1 MIKGMAKDVSSTNDT
16 SKKAE
21 PMASHGV
28 ALDKVAHGKVTR
40 DKVIRQIF
48 TCDMF
53 ARIDRQTRF

>member
-1 MIKGMAKDVSSTNDT
+1 MIKGTAKDVSYTNDT

-28 ALDKVAHGKVTR
+28 ALDKVAHGKFTR
-40 DKVIRQIF
+40 DKVVRQIV